1 MNRTANIFIMVL
13 VFLFAAAS
21 ANAFME
27 QVFVPKIVESGA
39 PFSVMVFGYL
49 ADPCW
54 EVVNQRHLFDG
65 NVITFDVFT
74 AYTAPPGSGCPQ
86 VIVPYDVA
94 EQMTIPD
101 AGSWLVRVVEHRYN
115 PYWPETILQTLE
127 FEVTATGTVTME
139 KISWGTL
146 RAHYR

>member
-1 MNRTANIFIMVL
+1 MNRTANLFAMVL
-13 VFLFAAAS
+13 IFLFAAAP

-27 QVFVPKIVESGA
+27 EVFVPKAVEAGA
-39 PFSVMVFGYL
+39 PFSVMVFGSL
-49 ADPCW
+49 SDPCW

-65 NVITFDVFT
+65 NVITFDIFT
-74 AYTAPPGSGCPQ
+74 AYTAPPGTGCPQ
-86 VIVPYDVA
+86 VLVPYDVA

-127 FEVTATGTVTME
+127 FWVTVTVTVAVE
-139 KISWGTL
+139 KIAWGTL